1 MFVDLSI
8 AVCFDVVFD
17 MMAAE
22 DAADDEEVLTISE
35 KMKPELRELLAKLQ
49 SQLPGLVVQNAWA
62 ELSGDEQQ
70 ALSQL

>member
-62 ELSGDEQQ
+62 KLSGDEQQ